1 MKKQAATSLM
11 LIVVAVLVLTACVP
25 VLPPAAP
32 VTQNPASALAATIQP
47 LTAEVPSEKA
57 TTTPAIIA
65 TEVITFAPGPPSG
78 EPQEGKCWTGSI
90 AVWREDAWRCDVG
103 NAIYDPCF
111 STDEGVVCGANPNA
125 ATDSFL
131 LLLTEPLP
139 APEVPQDTTGHAWQV
154 ELADGTVCEYATGA
168 TGGVGDERI
177 NYFCPSPD
185 PGQAVVILGNLLEG
199 SVWLARRAVLTGDM
213 PNLIV
218 LESAEVPIRTVWR

>member
-11 LIVVAVLVLTACVP
+11 LIVVAVMVLTACVP

-32 VTQNPASALAATIQP
+32 AAQAPASASAATIQP

-78 EPQEGKCWTGSI
+78 EPQEGKCWTGSN

-111 STDEGVVCGANPNA
+111 STDEGVVCGANPTA
-125 ATDSFL
+125 PTDGFP

-154 ELADGTVCEYATGA
+154 ELADGTVCEFATGA

-185 PGQAVVILGNLLEG
+185 PTQSVVILSDLQPGT
-199 SVWLARRAVLTGDM
+199 VWMASWAVLTGSM
-213 PNLIV
+213 PDLTV
-218 LESAEVPIRTVWR
+218 LESTEMPIRTVWR